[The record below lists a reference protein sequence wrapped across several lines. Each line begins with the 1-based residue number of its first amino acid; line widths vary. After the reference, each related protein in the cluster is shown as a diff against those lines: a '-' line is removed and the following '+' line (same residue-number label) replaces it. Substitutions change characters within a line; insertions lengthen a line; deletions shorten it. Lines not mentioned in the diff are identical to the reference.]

1 MFPLLSIDN
10 QSISIISTKLFAAF
24 VITYILSFFIY
35 NNYSNVKY
43 WNVPS
48 DYVKENGET
57 LAVSDIFYFNII
69 TWFTIGY
76 GDFSPKHPHLKTIA
90 ILNVSIAYIIALL

>member
-1 MFPLLSIDN
+1 MFPILSIDN
-10 QSISIISTKLFAAF
+10 QSIYIISTKLLAAF
-24 VITYILSFFIY
+24 VVTYILSFFIY

-57 LAVSDIFYFNII
+57 LPLSDIFYFNII

-76 GDFSPKHPHLKTIA
+76 GDFTPKHPHLKTIA
-90 ILNVSIAYIIALL
+90 ILNGSIAYIIALL